1 MSKTAGATHTSLHT
15 DAEIAA
21 IEKLYEPK
29 EPATPAEK
37 LRFFALQTLIRSAKR
52 PTSTAVKAAEALV
65 RFAKDHRLVN
75 PKESPAQGAPVSVVG
90 ARAREALKQTR
101 AAS

>member
-1 MSKTAGATHTSLHT
+1 MSKTVGATHTSLHT

-75 PKESPAQGAPVSVVG
+75 PKESAQGAPVSVVG